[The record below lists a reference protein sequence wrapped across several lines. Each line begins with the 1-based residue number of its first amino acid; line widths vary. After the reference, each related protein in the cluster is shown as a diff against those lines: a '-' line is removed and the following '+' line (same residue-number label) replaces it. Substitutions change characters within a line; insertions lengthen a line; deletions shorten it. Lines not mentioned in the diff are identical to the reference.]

1 LRLGDATKSTVNPLS
16 GLAAR
21 IALHGGLWLLAFL
34 ALFALLRRPFFALGV
49 ILVAQLLLMLV
60 SHAKARVLREPL
72 VFADL
77 ALYLQALRH
86 PRLYLPYFGEGRA
99 LLVAGVVAAL
109 VLVGVEVDRP
119 ASLSLAGWAGLFA
132 AGVALLLA
140 GTALGRNALSL
151 EPGEDVAAYGL
162 VASLWL
168 YWLEEDK
175 PLPRIEGP
183 FVHRNSGSDPEL
195 PVVVVQ
201 SESFFDARRL
211 GARVAKDVLPNYDA
225 RAAEGESGPL
235 AVPVWGAY
243 TMRTEFAFLSGI
255 APRALGVHRFNP
267 YRRFARHGAATIAS
281 ALRARGYRTLCI
293 HPYPA
298 SFFGRDR
305 VFPEL
310 GFDEFLDVKSFEN
323 AERQGPYVA
332 DSAVSKAI
340 VKALGPRVFIFAMT
354 MENHGPYHLE
364 GGDELAIYLR
374 HLRNADRMIGEVCG
388 ALKEGVFCLYGD
400 HVPGLP
406 RSYAALDYDDSR
418 SDYLIWSNT
427 RRAQRRA
434 ERQAHE
440 LGVRVLEI
448 ASG

>member
-1 LRLGDATKSTVNPLS
+1 MKRV
-16 GLAAR
+16 AAR
-21 IALHGGLWLLAFL
+21 LALHGGLWLLAFL
-34 ALFALLRRPFFALGV
+34 VLFALARRPLFALGV
-49 ILVAQLLLMLV
+49 ILVAQLLLILV

-109 VLVGVEVDRP
+109 VLVGVEVDQP

-162 VASLWL
+162 LASLWL

-175 PLPRIEGP
+175 PLPRIEEVFLKINFTNNGP
-183 FVHRNSGSDPEL
+183 I
-195 PVVVVQ
+195 VVVQ

-298 SFFGRDR
+298 SFFARDR

-323 AERQGPYVA
+323 AEKQGPYIG

-340 VKALGPRVFIFAMT
+340 LQALGPRVFIFAIT

-374 HLRNADRMIGEVCG
+374 HLRNADRMIGEVCA
-388 ALKEGVFCLYGD
+388 ALKQGVFCLYGD

-406 RSYAALDYDDSR
+406 RDYAALGYEDSR
-418 SDYLIWSNT
+418 TDYLIWSNT